1 MKSAIALT
9 LLLFIG
15 TSVLQAQTDKSATP
29 TGVLSFTLRSIDGKD
44 VPLSEYAGK
53 VMLIV
58 NTASKCG
65 YTPQYAAL
73 EKLYLRFKERGLRI
87 LAFPANNFGAQEPGS
102 NAEIKEF
109 CNTNYDITFDLFE
122 KIDVKGN
129 DIHPL
134 YRYLTTETGFQD
146 DIKWNFTKF
155 LVSRKGEVV
164 ARFGTKVDPLADDVV
179 SRIMER
185 LNE

>member
-1 MKSAIALT
+1 MKFVAALT
-9 LLLFIG
+9 MLLFIA
-15 TSVLQAQTDKSATP
+15 TAALQAQTDKSAAP
-29 TGVLSFTLRSIDGKD
+29 TGVLSFTMKSIDGKD
-44 VPLSEYAGK
+44 VPLSDYSGK
-53 VMLIV
+53 VLLIV

-73 EKLYLRFKERGLRI
+73 EKLYLRFKDKGLRI

-109 CNTNYDITFDLFE
+109 CSTNYDVTFDLFE
-122 KIDVKGN
+122 KISVKGEE
-129 DIHPL
+129 IHPL
-134 YRYLTTETGFQD
+134 YHYLTAETEFQG

-164 ARFGTKVDPLADDVV
+164 ARYETKIDPLDSEIISKIEGLLDQ
-179 SRIMER
+179 
-185 LNE
+185 